1 MNITMKYRRV
11 GLTQKQHLL
20 NCVNPSPLIKKN
32 GLRVFFADTDV
43 VGTTDIDLLFQE
55 SLQCPP
61 NDDWELHS
69 VEISELNLY
78 KFNPYEKSQSN

>member
-32 GLRVFFADTDV
+32 GLRIFFADTDI
-43 VGTTDIDLLFQE
+43 VGTTDIDLLFNE
-55 SLQCPP
+55 SLKVVPSK
-61 NDDWELHS
+61 DWELHS
-69 VEISELNLY
+69 VEIPELKLY
-78 KFNPYEKSQSN
+78 KFNPYTN